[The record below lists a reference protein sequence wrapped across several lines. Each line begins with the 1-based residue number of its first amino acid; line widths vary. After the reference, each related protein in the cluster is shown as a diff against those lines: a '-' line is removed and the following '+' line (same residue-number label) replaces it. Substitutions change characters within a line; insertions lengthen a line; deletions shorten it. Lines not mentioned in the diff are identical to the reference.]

1 MYCELQRK
9 QKPVPNHSTGKIKL
23 QKNAYFSNHSRSFN
37 QLRMGVFPFVEGFLD
52 GRSVKDIAFLF
63 TTKSGMCKFC
73 NYHS

>member
-9 QKPVPNHSTGKIKL
+9 QKPVPNRSTGNKNFKKIKP
-23 QKNAYFSNHSRSFN
+23 SNHPRPFN
-37 QLRMGVFPFVEGFLD
+37 QFGMGVFPFVDGFLN